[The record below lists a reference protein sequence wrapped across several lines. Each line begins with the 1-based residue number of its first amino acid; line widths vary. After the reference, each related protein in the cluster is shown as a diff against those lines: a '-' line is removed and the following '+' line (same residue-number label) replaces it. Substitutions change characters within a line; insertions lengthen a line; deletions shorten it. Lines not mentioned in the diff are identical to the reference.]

1 MNYRS
6 IEHAV
11 NEGLIQQRWPEFEEL
26 VPNDEVGLEIV
37 FRALSMIGLLRCKCG
52 SRAVVREESSRTFSC
67 GDCRA
72 KVWFTAGTLFFRVK
86 HFKAWL
92 GAIWLMENGIAVA
105 SSRLAQL
112 AGIAQATAHNIQK
125 KIRLLLEDCF
135 DAEAPSVSSTL
146 FISIMTKR
154 SRSCLPNSHPD
165 AELRTMYAESQSAD
179 GFAKSE
185 FESSEFEPSDDNQ
198 SGFAADSERAA
209 SPQDACSSPFEEN
222 EQKVFDYISYTPISF
237 DSLCVLTGLSV
248 GIVSS
253 TLVMLEMS
261 GHIIC
266 LDGDFFVRSKSS
278 TAPVGQS
285 EILTADA
292 LALIAAVHRFIWSI
306 HHGVSFKWLQ
316 SFLAM
321 IWFFFDKVRWT
332 RGALLLACLKSGPI
346 DVYGRGNFSPSRLL
360 VFPSMLRTVAN

>member
-1 MNYRS
+1 MKFRS

-37 FRALSMIGLLRCKCG
+37 FRALGMLGLVRCKCG
-52 SRAVVREESSRTFSC
+52 SQAVTREESSRTFFC
-67 GDCRA
+67 RDCRA

-92 GAIWLMENGIAVA
+92 GAIWLMENGIGVA

-125 KIRLLLEDCF
+125 KIRLLVEDCF
-135 DAEAPSVSSTL
+135 DAEAPSVFSSL
-146 FISIMTKR
+146 FVSIMTKR
-154 SRSCLPNSHPD
+154 SRSSLPNAHPD
-165 AELRTMYAESQSAD
+165 AELRTMDAESQSAD
-179 GFAKSE
+179 WFSR
-185 FESSEFEPSDDNQ
+185 SVFEPRDDAD
-198 SGFAADSERAA
+198 SGFASDSERT
-209 SPQDACSSPFEEN
+209 SSAHDSSSMEEN
-222 EQKVFDYISYTPISF
+222 ERRVFDYISYTPISF
-237 DSLCVLTGLSV
+237 DSLCELTGLSV

-253 TLVMLEMS
+253 ALVMLELS
-261 GHIIC
+261 GSIIS

-278 TAPVGQS
+278 TASTTERS
-285 EILTADA
+285 EILAADA
-292 LALIAAVHRFIWSI
+292 LALIAAAHRLIWSI

-332 RGALLLACLKSGPI
+332 RGTLLVACLKSGPI
-346 DVYGRGNFSPSRLL
+346 DANRHRDFCSSKLV